1 MGNLPIL
8 YWKCQCGTRNDV
20 KLRTERLKTDRKV
33 CFIGKHCKK
42 CRKKFSHGSIRSDGI
57 SPMKDGTEDE
67 EMPQIS
73 EEEKSEMLKVRS
85 RDLCTIMEACRSCGN
100 FEHPSRHAHY
110 NVKANEVYIG
120 IVDGLKNVLNNGYS
134 ALQDDEVDRD

>member
-33 CFIGKHCKK
+33 CFTGKHCKK
-42 CRKKFSHGSIRSDGI
+42 CRKKFSHGSIRSGGI

-67 EMPQIS
+67 EIPEIS
-73 EEEKSEMLKVRS
+73 EEEKRAAGTSN
-85 RDLCTIMEACRSCGN
+85 IQ
-100 FEHPSRHAHY
+100 
-110 NVKANEVYIG
+110 
-120 IVDGLKNVLNNGYS
+120 VDGLKNVLNNGYS
-134 ALQDDEVDRD
+134 DLQDDEVDRDWHP